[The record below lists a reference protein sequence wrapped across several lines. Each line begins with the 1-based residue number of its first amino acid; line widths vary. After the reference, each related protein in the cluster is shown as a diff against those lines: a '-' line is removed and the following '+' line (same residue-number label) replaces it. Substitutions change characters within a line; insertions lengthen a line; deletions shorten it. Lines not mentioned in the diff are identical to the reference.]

1 MAMTDVETVRDY
13 WTANAD
19 EGDQRLALRLYAGL
33 GLYACAEGWEIVQH
47 KDGLT
52 VLSPGTSIAELNR
65 DDSTETMSSLTAILN
80 EERT

>member
-19 EGDQRLALRLYAGL
+19 EGDQRLALG
-33 GLYACAEGWEIVQH
+33 AEGWEIVQH

-80 EERT
+80 EERNGKNTQ

>member
-19 EGDQRLALRLYAGL
+19 EGDQRLALS
-33 GLYACAEGWEIVQH
+33 AEGWEIVQH

-52 VLSPGTSIAELNR
+52 VLSPGTSIAEFSNR
-65 DDSTETMSSLTAILN
+65 DDSTETMSSLTAVLN

>member
-1 MAMTDVETVRDY
+1 MSMTDVETVRDY

-19 EGDQRLALRLYAGL
+19 EGDQRLALS
-33 GLYACAEGWEIVQH
+33 AEGWEIVHH

-65 DDSTETMSSLTAILN
+65 DDSTETMSSLTAVLN